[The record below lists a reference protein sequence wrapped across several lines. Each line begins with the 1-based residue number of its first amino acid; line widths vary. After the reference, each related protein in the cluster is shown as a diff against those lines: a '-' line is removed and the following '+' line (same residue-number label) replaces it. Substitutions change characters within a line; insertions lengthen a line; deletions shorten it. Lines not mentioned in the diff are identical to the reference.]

1 MERMVYS
8 VCQINNYVKRLFD
21 KDAFLSEV
29 FVRGE
34 ISNLKFHSSGHI
46 YFTLKDR
53 TAQINCVMFSSY
65 ARELKFL
72 PETGSK
78 VTVYG
83 SISLYE
89 KTGAY
94 QLYVRIMEPE
104 GIGALYL
111 AYERLKA
118 RLEKA
123 GLFDKKHKKPLPDYP
138 GTVAVITSPTGAAVR
153 DIISIAKRRNPNVE
167 IVVAPVI
174 VQGESAAGSIVS
186 AIEDVN
192 RWGGAD
198 VIILGRGGGSI
209 EDLWAFNEEKVARAI
224 FYSKIPIVS
233 AVGHETDFT
242 ISDFIADLRA
252 PTPSA
257 AAEIVIPKSENIN
270 ETIALFLRRING
282 GMQLLIENYRQ
293 RLGNM
298 QVFFASDFEAD
309 RIGDTTLY
317 VSRLLG
323 VLNSSLDMK
332 LKELKSRFEKSR
344 ALVGSLSPINV
355 VDRGYVIVTDENG
368 NAVTSAG
375 VLGAGDNVKLW
386 FKDGSAS
393 AQIGEIN
400 GEEKL

>member
-209 EDLWAFNEEKVARAI
+209 EDLWAFNDERVARAI